1 MLQDGLTKRDLT
13 CMELEAKL
21 LEREELMIELA
32 EKLISANQEKE

>member
-1 MLQDGLTKRDLT
+1 
-13 CMELEAKL
+13 MELEAKL